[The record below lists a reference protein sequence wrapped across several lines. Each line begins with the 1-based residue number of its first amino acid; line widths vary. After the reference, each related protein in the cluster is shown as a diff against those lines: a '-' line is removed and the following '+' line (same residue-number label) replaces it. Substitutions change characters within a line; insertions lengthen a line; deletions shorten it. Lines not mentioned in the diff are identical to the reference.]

1 MNTKFYLVSFL
12 ALTIGAIS
20 LSFKNS
26 PSSRCELADLAKPG
40 GGAIGTNQGL
50 TGASWD
56 NAGRTCSRCHSGGGF
71 NASTSISLLS
81 GSNPVTQYT
90 PGANYTLQLKV
101 TSTSG
106 NPSYGFC
113 LMAATTT
120 THTDINTWGAIPTGG
135 RKNTVLT
142 RHYIEQTSA
151 RTATSTTP
159 TSSYTIDVPW
169 TAPAAGTG
177 SISFYA
183 SGLAVNN
190 NNSTGGD
197 SPTPGVNITVSESAT
212 TPISFSSVSAIL
224 KNDQAEVS
232 WTTESETT
240 TAYFSVEHSA
250 DGIRFTSKGN
260 VVARNSNSKSN
271 YSFTDNSISKGNNF
285 YRIVAV
291 DLSGAKRISKTVEIS
306 GKADNISLSPNPVRH
321 NLFVSG
327 TDLNGNSYRI
337 VNIKGQQ
344 IATGKIQ
351 SNEIN
356 TQSLA
361 PGSYTISVTDKSGN
375 IQTRQFIKE

>member
-1 MNTKFYLVSFL
+1 MNTKFYLATVL
-12 ALTIGAIS
+12 VIITGAIS

-26 PSSRCELADLAKPG
+26 PTSRCEMFDLAKPG
-40 GGAIGTNQGL
+40 GGAFVTNQGL

-81 GSNPVTQYT
+81 GSNPVTEYT

-101 TSTSG
+101 TAASG
-106 NPSYGFC
+106 NPSFGFC
-113 LMAATTT
+113 LMAATTNGN
-120 THTDINTWGAIPTGG
+120 TDINTWGTIPTGA
-135 RKNTVLT
+135 RKNTVLS

-151 RTATSTTP
+151 RSATSTTP

-197 SPTPGVNITVSESAT
+197 TPTPGVNITVTESTT
-212 TPISFSSVSAIL
+212 TPIAFTSVTATL
-224 KNDQAEVS
+224 KNNQADVA

-240 TAYFSVEHSA
+240 TAYFSVERSS
-250 DGIRFTSKGN
+250 DGIRFSSIGTIDAK
-260 VVARNSNSKSN
+260 NSNSKSH
-271 YSFTDNSISKGNNF
+271 YTFSDNNISKGSNF
-285 YRIVAV
+285 YRIIAV
-291 DLSGAKRISKTVEIS
+291 DRSGAKLISRTVEVS
-306 GKADNISLSPNPVRH
+306 SSKNNFTLSPNPVRH
-321 NLFVSG
+321 NLFLSG
-327 TDLNGNSYRI
+327 TNLIGNSYRI
-337 VNIKGQQ
+337 FNSKGQQ
-344 IATGKIQ
+344 MTIGKIT

-356 TQSLA
+356 TQALT
-361 PGSYTISVTDKSGN
+361 PGSYTISVTDQYGST
-375 IQTRQFIKE
+375 QTMRFVKE

>member
-1 MNTKFYLVSFL
+1 MNTKFYLVFV
-12 ALTIGAIS
+12 LTIITGAIS

-26 PSSRCELADLAKPG
+26 PSSRCEMFDLAKPG
-40 GGAIGTNQGL
+40 GGAFVTNQGL

-71 NASTSISLLS
+71 DASTSISLLS

-101 TSTSG
+101 TSNSG

-113 LMAATTT
+113 LMAATTSDN
-120 THTDINTWGAIPTGG
+120 TDINTWGTIPTGA
-135 RKNTVLT
+135 RKNTVLS

-151 RTATSTTP
+151 RTATSTSP

-169 TAPAAGTG
+169 TAPASGTG
-177 SISFYA
+177 NISFYA

-197 SPTPGVNITVSESAT
+197 SPTPGTNITVSESAT

-224 KNDQAEVS
+224 KNNQADVA

-250 DGIRFTSKGN
+250 DGIQFTSKGN
-260 VVARNSNSKSN
+260 VNGRNSNSKSN
-271 YSFTDNSISKGNNF
+271 YTFTDKSISKGNNF

-291 DLSGAKRISKTVEIS
+291 DLSGAKLISKTVEVS
-306 GKADNISLSPNPVRH
+306 SSKNNFSLSPNPVRH
-321 NLFVSG
+321 NLFLSG
-327 TDLNGNSYRI
+327 ANLNGNSYRI
-337 VNIKGQQ
+337 FNMKGQQ
-344 IATGKIQ
+344 IAKGKIQ

-361 PGSYTISVTDKSGN
+361 PGSYTISVTDKSGS
-375 IQTRQFIKE
+375 IQTKQFIKE